1 MACLLA
7 LPVAAQQATLK
18 GTVTDKTGAA
28 AADLKV
34 TITDQATKTEREIF
48 TAPDGSW
55 SLAVPPATYAV
66 GIEKSGQGAFAVK
79 DITLDANATQT
90 INLRFAGASENRNLR
105 YMFYGFTAAWLV
117 LAIYVISLTA
127 RERGLRR
134 QMDGLRKM
142 IESERG
148 A

>member
-1 MACLLA
+1 MACLLISP
-7 LPVAAQQATLK
+7 LVAQQATLK
-18 GTVTDKTGAA
+18 GTVTDKNGAPV
-28 AADLKV
+28 ADLKV
-34 TITDQATKTEREIF
+34 TVTDQATKIEREIF
-48 TAPDGSW
+48 TGTDGSW
-55 SLAVPPATYAV
+55 SLTMPPATYAV
-66 GIEKSGQGAFAVK
+66 GIEKSGQGAFAIK
-79 DITLDANATQT
+79 DITLDANATHT
-90 INLRFAGASENRNLR
+90 VNLRFAGASENRNLR

-142 IESERG
+142 IESERR